1 MLLKDSLDISL
12 GGKNETVTMIF
23 CDIRGFTSLSE
34 GMKAPDVMNLL
45 NDHFSVM
52 TEIIFRFEGMV
63 DNFMGDCILGV
74 FGGPFKHEKA
84 PERSVLAAIE
94 MQKAMI
100 ELNRRLEKEGRK
112 TLSIGIG
119 VHSGEVSRGNIGSS
133 QLKKYTV
140 IGSNVNVCS
149 RLCSI
154 AKGGQILVSEA
165 TASHLPSGEF
175 QLNRLEPVKVRN
187 VQNPITPYEVVY

>member
-1 MLLKDSLDISL
+1 
-12 GGKNETVTMIF
+12 
-23 CDIRGFTSLSE
+23 
-34 GMKAPDVMNLL
+34 
-45 NDHFSVM
+45 
-52 TEIIFRFEGMV
+52 
-63 DNFMGDCILGV
+63 
-74 FGGPFKHEKA
+74 
-84 PERSVLAAIE
+84 

-140 IGSNVNVCS
+140 IGSNVNVCF

-154 AKGGQILVSEA
+154 AKGAQILVSEA

-175 QLNRLEPVKVRN
+175 NLNRLEPVKVRN
-187 VQNPITPYEVVY
+187 VQNLITPYEVVY